1 MLKKLFMSGLMILAF
16 STAQAGDFAPFG
28 LKIGSTATFEQAKT
42 SKANDFIKITP
53 PRPVPKFFDTYIVQ
67 LNVTKQI
74 QRVEASGSL
83 DNSKYSCSDIAE
95 ILRDQF
101 IKSYPN
107 ATSGSQYGAY
117 YSFEVKNGKDFYAAY
132 ISCPENKIK
141 FVMYNPFLE
150 TNIKDDPELKDLDLN
165 L

>member
-16 STAQAGDFAPFG
+16 SNAQAGDFAPFG
-28 LKIGSTATFEQAKT
+28 LKIGSRATVEQANT
-42 SKANDFIKITP
+42 AKANDPIHITP
-53 PRPVPKFFDTYIVQ
+53 PRPVPQFFDDYIVQ
-67 LNVTKQI
+67 LNATKQI
-74 QRVEASGSL
+74 QRIEASGSL
-83 DNSKYSCSDIAE
+83 DNRKYSCSDMAE

-101 IKSYPN
+101 VKNYPN

-150 TNIKDDPELKDLDLN
+150 TNIKDDPDLKDLDLN